1 MCPIDMQANDSKNK
15 NPFSKD
21 HLNPPVFFGS
31 VILIFAIVIYGA
43 LMPENAGVVFGH
55 VQSWIVDTFGWFY
68 LLAVAIFLI
77 FSLYLALSH
86 YGDIRLGPE
95 HSKPDFSYGSW
106 FAMLFSAGMGIGL
119 LFYGVAEPVLH
130 MNTPPTGE
138 GQTVKA
144 AREAMSITFFH
155 WGLHAWAI
163 YAVVGLSLAYFG
175 FRHGLPLTIRSSLYP
190 IIGDRIYG
198 PIGHTVDIFA
208 VLGTLFG
215 VATSLGLGVMQVNA
229 GLNYLFGVE
238 VSTTVQVLL
247 IVIITGFATTSV
259 VAGLD
264 SGIRRIS
271 ELNLALAALLLLY
284 IVFAG
289 PTQHLFQALIQN
301 TGHYL
306 TTVTERTFNLYAY
319 DPIEWMGSWTLF
331 YWGWWIA
338 WSPFVGMFIARVSR
352 GRTIREFVCGV
363 LFVPVGFTFIWMTFF
378 GNTAIAL
385 DFGTAQG
392 AISAAVDQDVSTAIF
407 KMFEYLPLTTIASG
421 VATLLVVTF
430 FVTSSDSGSLVID
443 MITSGGNHEPPVWQR
458 IFWAVT
464 EGLVAAVLLLAGGLG
479 ALQSAAI
486 ASALPFTF
494 IMLLICYGLIRGLR
508 LEGLKRA
515 AANQSRRPVSPIE
528 APWQVR
534 LRRMVSF
541 PDREQALAFLNS
553 EVLDAFTAVKR
564 EMIKHDRQCEML
576 REATSINIKMLH
588 DDEES
593 FEYHVVMTAHIHPSF
608 VVSDLHMD
616 ENKQRHFYR
625 LEVHL
630 SEGTQQYDIMDYSRE
645 QIISDVLSQ
654 YNRHLIYLDMARPDS
669 DTIVPEEAPI

>member
-1 MCPIDMQANDSKNK
+1 MPVNDSSSR
-15 NPFSKD
+15 NPFSAD
-21 HLNPPVFFGS
+21 HINPPVFFGS
-31 VILIFAIVIYGA
+31 VILIFAIVVFGA
-43 LMPENAGVVFGH
+43 VMPERAGHLFSQ
-55 VQSWIVDTFGWFY
+55 VQSWIVGTFGWFY

-77 FSLYLALSH
+77 FSIYLAISR

-119 LFYGVAEPVLH
+119 LFYGVAEPVMH
-130 MNTPPTGE
+130 MNSPPKGD
-138 GQTVKA
+138 GQTVAA
-144 AREAMSITFFH
+144 AREAMSTTFFH

-190 IIGDRIYG
+190 LIGDRIHG
-198 PIGHTVDIFA
+198 PIGHVVDTFA

-229 GLNYLFGVE
+229 GLNYLFGVD
-238 VSTTVQVLL
+238 VSTGVQILL
-247 IVIITGFATTSV
+247 IAIITGFATTSV

-271 ELNLALAALLLLY
+271 ELNLVLAAVLLIY
-284 IVFAG
+284 VGTFG
-289 PTQHLFQALIQN
+289 PTQHLFQALVQN

-319 DPIEWMGSWTLF
+319 EPTDWMGAWTLF

-363 LFVPVGFTFIWMTFF
+363 LFVPVGFTFMWMTFF

-385 DFGTAQG
+385 DFSTAQG
-392 AISAAVDQDVSTAIF
+392 AISAAVQSDVTTAIF
-407 KMFEYLPLTTIASG
+407 KLLEYLPLSTIASCL
-421 VATLLVVTF
+421 ATLLVVTF

-443 MITSGGNHEPPVWQR
+443 IITSGGNHEPPVWQR

-464 EGLVAAVLLLAGGLG
+464 EGVVAAVLLLAGGLG

-494 IMLLICYGLIRGLR
+494 VMLLICYGLMRGLH

-515 AANQSRRPVSPIE
+515 AVLQSRRPTSPIE
-528 APWQVR
+528 TPWQVR

-541 PDREQALAFLNS
+541 PDRERALAFLNS
-553 EVLDAFTAVKR
+553 EVLDAFTAVKKELEKHQR
-564 EMIKHDRQCEML
+564 ECELIREPASIKIHVAHEG
-576 REATSINIKMLH
+576 
-588 DDEES
+588 EED
-593 FEYHVVMTAHIHPSF
+593 FEYSVVTTAQIHPSF

-616 ENKQRHFYR
+616 ERKQRHFYR

-630 SEGTQQYDIMDYSRE
+630 SEGTQHYDIMDYSRE
-645 QIISDVLSQ
+645 QIISDILSQ
-654 YNRHLIYLDMARPDS
+654 YNRHLIYLDMARPTS
-669 DTIVPEEAPI
+669 PQQGPEEAEA